1 MDALTATVVW
11 GVLWFVS
18 MGVFPFVGF
27 LVGVF
32 LGALFDTRGDDAVTA
47 GAFLGWIVGGAAAV
61 FSLIQVILHIISF
74 VRLVS

>member
-1 MDALTATVVW
+1 MDALTATVIW

-18 MGVFPFVGF
+18 IGVFPFVGF
-27 LVGVF
+27 LVGAF
-32 LGALFDTRGDDAVTA
+32 LGSLFDAPGDDGITA